1 MNFRDEKTDKPAGSP
16 AGLSAGESQQ
26 VLFVLMPRFNMATLA
41 TMIEPLRIAN
51 YVMTKELYSWT
62 FLAPG
67 GGTVQASNK
76 MPLACHD
83 LYDADSVRGPINCVV
98 LLGSWGSERHSDERL
113 ANWLRSRERHG
124 TTLIGVEIGT
134 YIFARAGLL
143 NNRRATTHWSFF
155 AGFAEN
161 FPMVEAREQMFTI
174 DKNIMT
180 CAGGMAGID
189 LMLHRIASDHDEDLA
204 NEVATQM
211 LHQFRCEEHFPQ
223 RPHSNMTV
231 SDTHPIIR
239 KVTHILENRIEEN
252 ITIPELCSE
261 LGMPQR
267 KLERLFNKHVGCS
280 IVQFYRFLRLQYART
295 LLVSTAMGIREISV
309 ASGFNSMSYF
319 SHCFSRTFGRKPSQY
334 RLAWPE
340 AETTPAWPGT
350 MYSLTHDS
358 KAARG
363 KKSVK
368 DSVVSRGTP

>member
-1 MNFRDEKTDKPAGSP
+1 MSFKGEKTNKPAGVQGGPST
-16 AGLSAGESQQ
+16 GETQQ

-51 YVMTKELYSWT
+51 YVMTKELYTWT

-76 MPLACHD
+76 MPVACQD
-83 LYDADSVRGPINCVV
+83 LYDADNVKGPINCVA

-143 NNRRATTHWSFF
+143 TNRRATTHWSFF

-189 LMLHRIASDHDEDLA
+189 LMLHRIANDHDEDLA

-223 RPHSNMTV
+223 RPHSNMAA
-231 SDTHPIIR
+231 SDTHPVIR
-239 KVTHILENRIEEN
+239 RATHILENRIEEN

-261 LGMPQR
+261 LGMP
-267 KLERLFNKHVGCS
+267 
-280 IVQFYRFLRLQYART
+280 LR
-295 LLVSTAMGIREISV
+295 
-309 ASGFNSMSYF
+309 
-319 SHCFSRTFGRKPSQY
+319 
-334 RLAWPE
+334 
-340 AETTPAWPGT
+340 
-350 MYSLTHDS
+350 
-358 KAARG
+358 
-363 KKSVK
+363 
-368 DSVVSRGTP
+368 